1 MPEIVTPFVL
11 EEGGGER
18 LRWLG
23 DPTTLKVTSRETS
36 GRYALAEIVST
47 PESFVPLHVHH
58 REDEA
63 FYVLDGE
70 VSFWVGEERS
80 DAGPGAFVFGP
91 KDVPHRYEVTSP
103 SARMLMLFSPGGF
116 EGFIRETADPAGH
129 EPRPGALEDDFDVE
143 AMLAAAE
150 RFGAEVLDGD

>member
-1 MPEIVTPFVL
+1 MSEAVTPFVL
-11 EEGGGER
+11 EAGGGER
-18 LRWLG
+18 LLWLG
-23 DPTTLKVTSRETS
+23 DPTILKVTSRETA

-47 PESFVPLHVHH
+47 PESLVPLHVHH

-70 VSFWVGEERS
+70 VSFWVGDERS
-80 DAGPGAFVFGP
+80 EVGPGAFVFGP

-103 SARMLMLFSPGGF
+103 SARMLMMFSPGGF
-116 EGFIRETADPAGH
+116 EGFIRETGEPAAD
-129 EPRPGALEDDFDVE
+129 EMRPTALGDGFDVE

-150 RFGAEVLDGD
+150 RYGAEVLDDD